1 MDYLFVNEDN
11 KKIIDDEV
19 KKKETELALDDSYI
33 KNILELEI
41 DQQWF
46 ALRETQDELND
57 MIRSSVKDLEKENDT
72 SEGTNENNQS

>member
-1 MDYLFVNEDN
+1 MNEDN
-11 KKIIDDEV
+11 KKIIDDEIT
-19 KKKETELALDDSYI
+19 KKERELALDEPYI
-33 KNILELEI
+33 KNILDLEI

-46 ALRETQDELND
+46 AFRETQDELND

>member
-1 MDYLFVNEDN
+1 MNEDN
-11 KKIIDDEV
+11 KKIIDDEI

-33 KNILELEI
+33 KKILELEI
-41 DQQWF
+41 DQQWLVF
-46 ALRETQDELND
+46 RETQDELND

>member
-1 MDYLFVNEDN
+1 MNEDN
-11 KKIIDDEV
+11 KKIIDDEI

-33 KNILELEI
+33 KKILELEI
-41 DQQWF
+41 DQQWLVF
-46 ALRETQDELND
+46 RETQDDLND